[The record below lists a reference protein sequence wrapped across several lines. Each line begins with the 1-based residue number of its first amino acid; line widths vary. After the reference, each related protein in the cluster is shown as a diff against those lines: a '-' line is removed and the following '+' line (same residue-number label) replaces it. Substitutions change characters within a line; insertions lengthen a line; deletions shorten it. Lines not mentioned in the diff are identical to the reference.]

1 MNWPERI
8 AEPHRSLVNSLVELI
23 KTEYG
28 DDLVSVAVF
37 GSIARGT
44 ARKDSDLNVLIIASR
59 LPRSRRERVQRFLN
73 IKSKLDP
80 VLEKLLDKGYAIT
93 VSPVILTA
101 DEAREIPPLFLDL
114 TEDAVILHDM
124 NNFLKEL
131 LTKLK
136 AKLQEIGVTR
146 IWIGSKWYWKLKHG
160 YSKERVRI
168 VGWP

>member
-1 MNWPERI
+1 MNGPERI
-8 AEPHRSLVNSLVELI
+8 AEPYRSLVNRLVELI

-44 ARKDSDLNVLIIASR
+44 ARKDSDLDVLIIASR

-73 IKSKLDP
+73 VESKLDP
-80 VLEKLLDKGYAIT
+80 VLEKLLDEGYAIT

-114 TEDAVILHDM
+114 TEDAVILYDKD
-124 NNFLKEL
+124 NFLREL

-136 AKLQEIGVTR
+136 EKLQEIGATR

-168 VGWP
+168 VG

>member
-1 MNWPERI
+1 M
-8 AEPHRSLVNSLVELI
+8 NSLVELV

-44 ARKDSDLNVLIIASR
+44 AREDSDLNVLIIASR
-59 LPRSRRERVQRFLN
+59 LPRSRRKRVQRFLN
-73 IKSKLDP
+73 IESKLDP
-80 VLEKLLDKGYAIT
+80 VLEKLLDKEYPIT

-114 TEDAVILHDM
+114 TEDAVILYDKD
-124 NNFLKEL
+124 NFLKEL

-136 AKLQEIGVTR
+136 AKLQEIGATR
-146 IWIGSKWYWKLKHG
+146 IWIGSRWYWKLKHG
-160 YSKERVRI
+160 YSRESEDSWMAMSWQGRT
-168 VGWP
+168 